1 MKTILITGASGYVGK
16 AFLSACGRDYKFR
29 VFGRTPVE
37 GHEFFKGDIKSL
49 DDIERAMKGVDAA
62 LHLAAVTT
70 DGTGISDYEY
80 FQTNTV
86 GTFNLLE
93 TAARNNVKKV
103 VYGSSVCA
111 VGFRATPRLIME
123 TDKCEPSD
131 GMYGYSKYLSEQ
143 ICECYAATRG
153 MKIIA
158 LRTAMVVPQHKV
170 IAPANPLARHW
181 LGAVHIDDVVQAF
194 RLAIDNDATGY
205 GVYHVASGNPA
216 SKFDI
221 TKARAELGYRP
232 QHDLKEITSPGALK
246 TAQALFLAVLSIPC
260 RVIKTFAS
268 LTRRSGNK

>member
-16 AFLSACGRDYKFR
+16 AFLSAHGRDYKFR

-49 DDIERAMKGVDAA
+49 EDLERAMKGVDAA
-62 LHLAAVTT
+62 LHLAAATT
-70 DGTGISDYEY
+70 DGTGITDNEY

-93 TAARNNVKKV
+93 AAFRNKVKKV

-143 ICECYAATRG
+143 LCECYAATRG
-153 MKIIA
+153 IRIIA
-158 LRTAMVVPQHKV
+158 LRTAMVVPQHKI
-170 IAPANPLARHW
+170 IAPTNPLARHW

-194 RLAIDNDATGY
+194 RLAIENDGIGY
-205 GVYHVASGNPA
+205 GVYHVATDNPA

-221 TKARAELGYRP
+221 TKAKAELGYRP
-232 QHDLKEITSPGALK
+232 AHDLKELTSPGALK
-246 TAQALFLAVLSIPC
+246 NASALACAALSIPC
-260 RVIKTFAS
+260 RILKTFAS
-268 LTRRSGNK
+268 LIRRSGNK